1 MMDTQ
6 AAPQRVAMIGT
17 GQMGSALALAV
28 KKGGHTVTAWNRTPG
43 RAQHLLEQGIA
54 VAPSVLNAVSEAD
67 LILVCVMDPASA
79 TALLTVDAVEQALAG
94 KTLVNY
100 TTGTPQDA
108 TAMAEWAQVKGIN
121 YIDGAIMCLP
131 WEIGQSH
138 SLLVHAGSQKGYDRY
153 ADTLKLLGGACTY
166 VDAAAGNAALIDS
179 ALLTVFY
186 GSVMSF
192 CQAGLMADAYGLNLT
207 QLMPLVEKFLPTCV
221 KMMQTA
227 ERLTARGDFTGVD
240 ADLNLHYT
248 NGLLTPFHLA
258 KAAGVRTDLYE
269 ALDKMMHEGI
279 TQGRGEEEL
288 PVVFDVLR
296 KLGSKS

>member
-1 MMDTQ
+1 
-6 AAPQRVAMIGT
+6 
-17 GQMGSALALAV
+17 
-28 KKGGHTVTAWNRTPG
+28 
-43 RAQHLLEQGIA
+43 

-138 SLLVHAGSQKGYDRY
+138 ALLVHAGSQKGYDRY

-179 ALLTVFY
+179 
-186 GSVMSF
+186 
-192 CQAGLMADAYGLNLT
+192 
-207 QLMPLVEKFLPTCV
+207 
-221 KMMQTA
+221 
-227 ERLTARGDFTGVD
+227 ARGDFTGVD